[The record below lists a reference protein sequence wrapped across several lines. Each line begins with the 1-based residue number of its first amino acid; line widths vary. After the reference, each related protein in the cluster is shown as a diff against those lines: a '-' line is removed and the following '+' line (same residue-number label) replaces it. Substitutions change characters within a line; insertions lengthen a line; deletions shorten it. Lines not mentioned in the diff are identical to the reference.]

1 MLKRI
6 PISFLAFLGVVVL
19 IAMIAAVTI
28 FASAIIGR
36 TVLDQFQSQQ
46 LQVSTALAQQT
57 EAYFSQLGIETLRLT
72 QLDEIKAVASSRFD
86 LAKTAIQNDINA
98 NDRNSVVV
106 SVTRFSFRGEPRY
119 AWPTRV
125 DNQINEGVFPYSLP
139 EDLVAQ
145 TEAGGVVNVET
156 GLYQIDNRY
165 LLIVPFTATTNNIE
179 FLAYELDIEAIFND
193 VLASAIN
200 DLSSSGQLWV
210 FDYQGEL
217 VFQARAEP
225 QVDVDNSLFNP
236 ITLAGLTE
244 TVSERYATDGNNERI
259 AAFAPTELFNQQFA
273 MVLSRSTDDAQE
285 VVADDLQIIFGIA
298 VAAVALIAV
307 LALIA
312 LRRIVS
318 ETSRRR
324 SEASMRRATRS
335 LLEVSRALNSSL
347 ELQTVLNRILV
358 ELQKIIP
365 YYSSSILLL
374 NDRGELEVASHRG
387 EDTAAHSV
395 GVFKAEEA
403 RAAREVIAR
412 SQPVIIN
419 DTSKDERWSST
430 SGSEIRSWIGL
441 PLRVFEQSVGVLNIN
456 SSLKAGFSPEDI
468 ELAEAFSDQASVA
481 LQNARLH
488 DQEVTRIEQELTVA
502 RGIQTSLLPSVPP
515 DIPEL
520 KVAFNSLAARQVSG
534 DFFQLIPLTDGQ
546 WGIFVGDVSGKGM
559 PAALIMA
566 VMTTALRDEVIRQ
579 RDPGKLLGRLNERL
593 LDRFLQ
599 VQMNSALLAAV
610 FDPATYQLSIAN
622 AGMVQPYWRA
632 ETDDEWDFVDIGGYP
647 LGASQN
653 VNYTSKVL
661 KLRAGALMV
670 LFSDGIIEAENWRG
684 EFFGFERLEYLLN
697 EMPTDISA
705 EEALNRILNAVQQHI
720 GERDPADDMTVMVLR
735 TVGVERP
742 TEPEPEIED
751 LPSIV
756 DMVRSRRTERPVSVK
771 TTEEFLMPR
780 ENVELFLPSILGF
793 EKVARSAAEAIARK
807 MGFSDDRI
815 DDLKTAVAEACMNAI
830 EHGNLED
837 KATSVTVLLSSSSD
851 HLEVRVVDRGRQQIP
866 DPLPPPGNSDS
877 ARGWGLFFIQSL
889 MDEVE
894 IVRSP
899 EGNVVRMTIFLGKDQ
914 DDLGEP
920 SSDEAEWVDKVD

>member
-6 PISFLAFLGVVVL
+6 PISLLALLGVLIL
-19 IAMIAAVTI
+19 IAMIAAVTL
-28 FASAIIGR
+28 FASSIIGR

-46 LQVSTALAQQT
+46 LQVSTAVAQQT
-57 EAYFSQLGIETLRLT
+57 EAYFSQFSIEALRLT
-72 QLDEIKAVASSRFD
+72 QFDEIKAVASSRFD
-86 LAKTAIQNDINA
+86 LAKAAIQTDINA
-98 NDRNSVVV
+98 NDRNKVVV

-119 AWPTRV
+119 AWPTRI
-125 DNQINEGVFPYSLP
+125 DNLISDGNFPYSLP
-139 EDLVAQ
+139 SDLIAQ
-145 TEAGGVVNVET
+145 TEEGGVVALEPN
-156 GLYQIDNRY
+156 LYQVGNAY
-165 LLIVPFTATTNNIE
+165 LLVVPFTATTNNTE
-179 FLAYELDIEAIFND
+179 FLVYELDMEAIFND
-193 VLASAIN
+193 ILSVVIN
-200 DLSSSGQLWV
+200 DLSDSGQLWV
-210 FDYQGEL
+210 FDYQGQL

-225 QVDVDNSLFNP
+225 QVDAANLLFSPEALGN
-236 ITLAGLTE
+236 LSQ
-244 TVSERYATDGNNERI
+244 TVSETYTASGGERI
-259 AAFAPTELFNQQFA
+259 AAFAPTNLFKRQFV
-273 MVLSRSTDDAQE
+273 MILSRNTTDAQE
-285 VVADDLQIIFGIA
+285 VVANDLQVIFAIA
-298 VAAVALIAV
+298 VAAVVLITI

-312 LRRIVS
+312 LRRIIS

-324 SEASMRRATRS
+324 SETSMRRATRS

-347 ELQTVLNRILV
+347 ELQTVLNRILT

-374 NDRGELEVASHRG
+374 NDRGELEVASHQG
-387 EDTAAHSV
+387 EDAEAHAV

-419 DTSKDERWSST
+419 DTTKDERWSST
-430 SGSEIRSWIGL
+430 PGSVIRSWIGL
-441 PLRVFEQSVGVLNIN
+441 PLRVFDQSVGVLNIN
-456 SSLKAGFSPEDI
+456 SSLKTGFSPEDI

-488 DQEVTRIEQELTVA
+488 DQEVTRIEQEFTVA
-502 RGIQTSLLPSVPP
+502 RGIQTSLLPAVPP
-515 DIPEL
+515 EIGEL
-520 KVAFNSLAARQVSG
+520 AIAFQSLAARQVSG

-622 AGMVQPYWRA
+622 AGMVQPYWRN
-632 ETDDEWDFVDIGGYP
+632 EDDEEWDFVDIGGYP

-653 VNYTSKVL
+653 VNYTTKVL
-661 KLRAGALMV
+661 KMRAGALMV

-684 EFFGFERLEYLLN
+684 EFFGFERLEFLLN
-697 EMPTDISA
+697 SMPPDISA
-705 EEALNRILNAVQQHI
+705 EDALNRILDAVQQHI
-720 GERDPADDMTVMVLR
+720 GDRDPADDMTVMVLR
-735 TVGVERP
+735 TLAVEKP
-742 TEPEPEIED
+742 TEPQPESED

-793 EKVARSAAEAIARK
+793 EKVARSAAEAIAKK

-914 DDLGEP
+914 DDLAEP